1 MAGNGRTASGTF
13 TVTSVGS
20 LPITLGN
27 VSVLLNVGSSLI
39 LANSSCFPEAAL
51 PGTWVSVVKPAPLAP
66 RKAVKIAFKNV
77 PVSRSSG
84 HHVLV
89 IDSDCQSSPPIPAGF
104 SSFYLST

>member
-1 MAGNGRTASGTF
+1 M
-13 TVTSVGS
+13 
-20 LPITLGN
+20 
-27 VSVLLNVGSSLI
+27 SVLLNVGSSLI